1 LFPQLH
7 NWHTTIVCAGE
18 HKDVVANAIGQ
29 HREKFG
35 RAEVKRGV
43 AKSALGCRVSR

>member
-1 LFPQLH
+1 MSRVWTMAL
-7 NWHTTIVCAGE
+7 WR
-18 HKDVVANAIGQ
+18 IGK

-43 AKSALGCRVSR
+43 AKSAPGCRAFAAERSCLARCHS